1 MSLIERVLGHFL
13 GGNVMQQWWMIRAGD
28 FNELIPV
35 WKKEGIASIGWPQ
48 LGNPKHYR
56 TKEDMLKKANEVYQE
71 HKPSTRRSWVSQ
83 VWRFSTEIKKGDR
96 VITYSKEL
104 REYLVGTVTETHFF
118 DNAIGNPNYPNHIR
132 VDWESNTVERDLL
145 SQAAKNSLGS
155 VLTVFRV
162 DQWANEIEQYIEHPF
177 LESDRK
183 ATDEDELKEDLVGK
197 ALVMIED
204 KVDQLDPWEMQ
215 GLVGGLLEAMNYNV
229 RISPKGPDGGVDILA
244 HKDAFGFEKPVVK
257 VQVKHRKSAASA
269 PEVQQLLGANP
280 IDANC
285 LFVSTGGFT
294 SQAEAVAKHNSVRL
308 VDLEELVRLIVE
320 WYEKMPSDKRALLPL
335 QKVYVPE

>member
-1 MSLIERVLGHFL
+1 M
-13 GGNVMQQWWMIRAGD
+13 GD
-28 FNELIPV
+28 
-35 WKKEGIASIGWPQ
+35 
-48 LGNPKHYR
+48 
-56 TKEDMLKKANEVYQE
+56 
-71 HKPSTRRSWVSQ
+71 
-83 VWRFSTEIKKGDR
+83 
-96 VITYSKEL
+96 
-104 REYLVGTVTETHFF
+104 
-118 DNAIGNPNYPNHIR
+118 
-132 VDWESNTVERDLL
+132 
-145 SQAAKNSLGS
+145 
-155 VLTVFRV
+155 
-162 DQWANEIEQYIEHPF
+162 EIEQFIEHPF
-177 LESDRK
+177 WEPDIDE
-183 ATDEDELKEDLVGK
+183 ADEDEVKEDLVGK

-204 KVDQLDPWEMQ
+204 KVDILDPWELQ
-215 GLVGGLLEAMNYNV
+215 DLVGGLLEAMNYNV

-244 HKDAFGFEKPVVK
+244 FKDAFGFEKPIVK

-320 WYEKMPSDKRALLPL
+320 WYEKIPSDKRALLPL